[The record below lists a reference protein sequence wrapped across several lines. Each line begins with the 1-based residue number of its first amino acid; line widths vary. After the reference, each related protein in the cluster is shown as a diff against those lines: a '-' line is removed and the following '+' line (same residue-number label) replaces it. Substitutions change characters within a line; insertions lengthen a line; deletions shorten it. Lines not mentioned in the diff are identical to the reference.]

1 MKTSHDPRHQH
12 RIALVKSLF
21 AYDFQKLPDD
31 DIAAIVARLDEIDEY
46 IKKAATEHPINSMN
60 KIDLAI
66 LRVGVFEL
74 IEKEVK
80 VAIIIDEAVE
90 IAKEY
95 GADNSSKFVHGV
107 LNTIAGQVQSSV
119 S

>member
-21 AYDFQKLPDD
+21 AYDFQKIPE
-31 DIAAIVARLDEIDEY
+31 DEIAPIVEKLDAIDGF
-46 IKKAATEHPINSMN
+46 IKKAATEHPIESMN

-74 IEKEVK
+74 IGKDIS
-80 VAIIIDEAVE
+80 VAVVIDEAVE

-95 GADNSSKFVHGV
+95 GSDNSSKFIHGV
-107 LNTIAGQVQSSV
+107 LNTIAQQV
-119 S
+119 

>member
-21 AYDFQKLPDD
+21 AYDFQKIPDEE
-31 DIAAIVARLDEIDEY
+31 IAPIVAKLDEIDGF
-46 IKKAATEHPINSMN
+46 IQKAATEHPIGGMN

-74 IEKEVK
+74 IEKGLNVS
-80 VAIIIDEAVE
+80 IIIDEAVE

-95 GADNSSKFVHGV
+95 GSDNSSKFIHGV
-107 LNTIAGQVQSSV
+107 LNTIAQQV
-119 S
+119 

>member
-12 RIALVKSLF
+12 RIELVKSLF
-21 AYDFQKLPDD
+21 AYDFQHTPDD
-31 DIAAIVARLDEIDEY
+31 DIAAIVAKLSEIDGY
-46 IKKAATEHPINSMN
+46 IRKTATEHPLESMN

-74 IEKEVK
+74 IENEVN
-80 VAIIIDEAVE
+80 VPIIIDEAVE

-95 GADNSSKFVHGV
+95 GADNSSKFIHGV
-107 LNTIAGQVQSSV
+107 LNTIAHQV
-119 S
+119 